1 MLSSD
6 LPTDVPP
13 YFCTTH
19 GTFSSSE
26 LRSSSSTGKLVG
38 VDADVDAGVDVEL
51 ICVVATTGFCWVSDV
66 EWL

>member
-1 MLSSD
+1 MLSRD

-19 GTFSSSE
+19 GTLSSSE

-38 VDADVDAGVDVEL
+38 VDADVDVDVEL
-51 ICVVATTGFCWVSDV
+51 IGVVTLTGFCWV
-66 EWL
+66 